1 MATQSRLPSS
11 HSPPHS
17 HTCSPSGGLTQ
28 SPSPIQVERSQSPSV
43 ANHMGSP
50 LPWARQGLGD
60 LSPPQTPPTRSVP
73 KAGRRAWQLIF
84 FPSNKSI
91 VYHSQAVCR
100 FQWVQTLEI
109 EKQSTQ
115 VFLVS
120 PMPTHHPCWGSL
132 GASLCPQSP
141 MLPVSPGT
149 NTPWQPCRC
158 LSVSTPPRISFSSFP
173 SFSSCC
179 LSSLSPGK
187 CHLRTVAF
195 L

>member
-11 HSPPHS
+11 HYPPHS

-28 SPSPIQVERSQSPSV
+28 SQSPILVERSQSPSV

-73 KAGRRAWQLIF
+73 KAGRRAWQLILF
-84 FPSNKSI
+84 SSNKSI

-100 FQWVQTLEI
+100 FQWVQTSEI

-115 VFLVS
+115 LCRFFWS
-120 PMPTHHPCWGSL
+120 HPCPPTILAGAPWEPRCVLKAPCCPCPLAQTPHGSL
-132 GASLCPQSP
+132 AA
-141 MLPVSPGT
+141 V
-149 NTPWQPCRC
+149 
-158 LSVSTPPRISFSSFP
+158 
-173 SFSSCC
+173 
-179 LSSLSPGK
+179 SLSLLLPASPSLPSPPSPPAA
-187 CHLRTVAF
+187 CHL
-195 L
+195 

>member
-1 MATQSRLPSS
+1 MA
-11 HSPPHS
+11 
-17 HTCSPSGGLTQ
+17 
-28 SPSPIQVERSQSPSV
+28 
-43 ANHMGSP
+43 AY
-50 LPWARQGLGD
+50 
-60 LSPPQTPPTRSVP
+60 
-73 KAGRRAWQLIF
+73 LIF
-84 FPSNKSI
+84 FQQINCLPQPSS
-91 VYHSQAVCR
+91 
-100 FQWVQTLEI
+100 VQISVGPDLGDRKTKYPAL
-109 EKQSTQ
+109 Q